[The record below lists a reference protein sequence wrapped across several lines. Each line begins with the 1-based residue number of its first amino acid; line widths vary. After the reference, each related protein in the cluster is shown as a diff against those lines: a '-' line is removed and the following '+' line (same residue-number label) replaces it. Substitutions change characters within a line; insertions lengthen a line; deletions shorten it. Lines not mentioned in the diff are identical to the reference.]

1 MLEKGTKMKTIRRI
15 GIIILSLLLMAASL
29 ASCGGGS
36 EEPVEEKLK
45 VEEGWTIEDDGAYT
59 FAFVF
64 ENISDEVLESAKVYP
79 IGYDADGN
87 VLDMGD
93 NKGSFMGIGPLR
105 PGEKTVIGEELWAIR
120 DIGSFFWSETP
131 ASFGYEIKDA
141 KWSSD
146 SKQPHIVMENVEVV
160 AENGD
165 AIMYNLTLR
174 NAGSEDFDWQKALN
188 DTTGMTKNIIPAV
201 VMRDDEGKVKGMA
214 TMSPN
219 TMTFDYPLIPAGES
233 IDLEVVAT
241 AEANDNNEYMIM
253 WN

>member
-1 MLEKGTKMKTIRRI
+1 MKTMRRT

-29 ASCGGGS
+29 AACGGGN

-93 NKGSFMGIGPLR
+93 NKGTFMGIGPLR

-120 DIGSFFWSETP
+120 DMGSFFWSETP